1 MHYLPE
7 TPLKDLLA
15 KIEAYLAA
23 GNHTQASEE
32 ILHLQTQAVSTQD
45 WVGQAAVA
53 VYSGV
58 LAFAEGNMDES
69 IKLREKALAIGLAH
83 DVPYYSM
90 RAYNGLAAVY
100 AEQGDYY
107 ASLGNYLNAY
117 HITSLHREFGYIGVV
132 LNNIGNLFVWLDEYG
147 TAIGYLTNAFDAF
160 RETGSGDRGQLVS
173 IVRNL
178 IEAYSCAGEFTRA
191 KEWAEKEA
199 WPFTPKEKIT
209 VDCMIMANDVQEHY
223 EQGEV
228 DKSYEAIEQFLTQA
242 EHTDEFL
249 YMFRSYLNVGKVS
262 IELGDHDL
270 ATRAMECLI
279 ELDKRATID
288 TFRQSFATLRAL
300 YYRQFLRPEQE
311 NDLADSYYEPYFF
324 QSLKT
329 IDQLKHTYLSSLMME
344 LEMDKAKF
352 TGNSVFRK
360 SFRLRKDLELD
371 PLTNLLN
378 RASGERY
385 ISDRLAGKTEGDCQ
399 VMIFVSIDHF
409 KRIND
414 TYGHHFGDMLLLAV
428 TDIINEDST
437 SDSTTCRFGGGE
449 FITFEDHAVSLEQ
462 VCARVQNNLYK
473 GNNIALP
480 DDLIGQVSF
489 SVGIYYIRETVTF
502 TDAIDRVARAMSVA
516 AKAGMSRYIVYEE
529 GI

>member
-1 MHYLPE
+1 MQYLPE
-7 TPLKDLLA
+7 SECKDLIV
-15 KIEAYLAA
+15 KMEEQLAA
-23 GNHTQASEE
+23 GSTAQATDTVMQ
-32 ILHLQTQAVSTQD
+32 LHQQAEAKND
-45 WVGQAAVA
+45 WVGRAAVA
-53 VYSGV
+53 VYSGM
-58 LAFAEGNMDES
+58 LAFAEGNMEES
-69 IKLREKALAIGLAH
+69 IKLREKALAIGLSH

-117 HITSLHREFGYIGVV
+117 HITSLHREFGYIGIV
-132 LNNIGNLFVWLDEYG
+132 LNNIGNLFVWLDEYN

-160 RETGSGDRGQLVS
+160 RETGSGERGQLVS

-178 IEAYSCAGEFTRA
+178 IEAYSCAGEFIRA
-191 KEWAEKEA
+191 KEWAAKED

-209 VDCMIMANDVQEHY
+209 VDCMILANDVQEHF

-228 DKSYEAIEQFLTQA
+228 DETYEAIEQFLAQA
-242 EHTDEFL
+242 EKTDEFH
-249 YMFRSYLNVGKVS
+249 YMFRSYLNVGRVS

-270 ATRAMECLI
+270 ATKAMECLI

-288 TFRQSFATLRAL
+288 TFRHSFATLRVL
-300 YYRQFLRPEQE
+300 YYRQFLQSEQE
-311 NDLADSYYEPYFF
+311 SDLADSYYEPYFF

-329 IDQLKHTYLSSLMME
+329 VDQLKHTYLSSLMME

-371 PLTNLLN
+371 PLTNLMN

-385 ISDRLAGKTEGDCQ
+385 VADRLASRAEGDSQ
-399 VMIFVSIDHF
+399 VMIYVSIDHF

-428 TDIINEDST
+428 TDIINEDAT
-437 SDSTTCRFGGGE
+437 SDSTSCRFGGGE
-449 FITFEDHAVSLEQ
+449 FLTFEDHAVSLEQ

-480 DDLIGQVSF
+480 DDLMGQVSF
-489 SVGIYYIRETVTF
+489 SVGIYYIDKTVTF
-502 TDAIDRVARAMSVA
+502 TDAIDRVARAMA
-516 AKAGMSRYIVYEE
+516 AAAQAGMNRYVVYEE
-529 GI
+529 GM